1 MTNESKTRQA
11 EKQVQDLE
19 LNRET
24 IQDLAEEQSEQAR
37 GGARGGTGGRNPPMS
52 FPSVYIQCI

>member
-1 MTNESKTRQA
+1 MTDENKTRQV
-11 EKQVQDLE
+11 EQQDQDLE

-24 IQDLAEEQSEQAR
+24 IKDLAEEQSEQAR

-52 FPSVYIQCI
+52 YPSVYIQCI